1 MNNRTLLAIC
11 VRIRIAA
18 LAVIEDGRVVEI
30 YRRHF
35 QFAPAGATR
44 EKYLAK
50 AVRRVVSQHSINEII
65 VEPGDVAERA
75 VRLVG
80 REARRLGIAEAK
92 RRLIGVE
99 NNRAHA
105 DLYQYLVRRDPA
117 LARFVQMLPGG
128 KVAASEPE
136 RFRTVNLLAAGL
148 GLAACTP

>member
-18 LAVIEDGRVVEI
+18 LAVVEDGRVVEI

-35 QFAPAGATR
+35 QFVPKGATR
-44 EKYLAK
+44 EKYLAR
-50 AVRRVVSQHSINEII
+50 AVRRVVARHAIESIV

-80 REARRLGIAEAK
+80 RDVQKLGIAEAK
-92 RRLIGVE
+92 RRLIGLDR
-99 NNRAHA
+99 NRGHA
-105 DLYQYLVRRDPA
+105 DLYDYLVRRDPG
-117 LARFVQMLPGG
+117 LARFVQVLPNG

-136 RFRTVNLLAAGL
+136 RFRTINLLAAGL
-148 GLAACTP
+148 GLAASTS